1 MRRILSLLLLTL
13 WLLMNGNAS
22 YAFSKSNE
30 SGSSMK
36 ASMQAKIENLKL
48 SFFTQGVSNEDDRIV
63 YYEEEDEEDEDEILH
78 QAARL
83 HAVILYQLLFLF
95 DGCSLQAD
103 NSLTQ
108 VVLPFSETPVYLA
121 CQNFRI

>member
-1 MRRILSLLLLTL
+1 MRRILSLLLLIL

-63 YYEEEDEEDEDEILH
+63 YYEEEDEEDDEEILH
-78 QAARL
+78 QSARF
-83 HAVILYQLLFLF
+83 HAVILYQLLFVF
-95 DGCSLQAD
+95 DGYSLQA
-103 NSLTQ
+103 NNLLTQ
-108 VVLPFSETPVYLA
+108 EFQPALETPVYLA